1 MGNDRYDLKSE
12 MILKLALAEQLEQ
25 DPEVAAFLPEKE
37 QEVPHTFS
45 PEHEQKIKKISRMAK
60 RAEHRSERK
69 KRLLQA
75 AACIVVFF
83 GVSTVTIFSVDAFR
97 IPVLSFF
104 VDVREK
110 ATQFRITTRDN
121 FPLTEEFAEYEPTY
135 LPEGFDIE
143 RINKTDEAISIMY
156 SNGTSGEWYQII
168 FKNDPS
174 SISFDTEDA
183 TTWETLIDG
192 YKTIVVDKNGDLR
205 VTMYADK
212 THILLTGTISWEEM
226 KKILESI
233 K

>member
-97 IPVLSFF
+97 IPVLSFLS
-104 VDVREK
+104 DIREK
-110 ATQFRITTRDN
+110 ATQYRIITKESS
-121 FPLTEEFAEYEPTY
+121 PLTNNFAEYEPMY
-135 LPEGFDIE
+135 IPDGFYVETVEDANSRASILYTNDTNDLWYEIHYSHIPFTLSFDSEDAIE
-143 RINKTDEAISIMY
+143 QETIINGNRTIVIFENEEFRATMYTTTAHIVLVGSIPWDEA
-156 SNGTSGEWYQII
+156 E
-168 FKNDPS
+168 
-174 SISFDTEDA
+174 
-183 TTWETLIDG
+183 
-192 YKTIVVDKNGDLR
+192 
-205 VTMYADK
+205 
-212 THILLTGTISWEEM
+212 
-226 KKILESI
+226 KILKSI